1 MDNNNVVYSGE
12 LTHWGIK
19 GMRWGIRRYQNKDGS
34 LTPAGKKKLR
44 AEQAKVREQEQINK
58 NRKATQAKIER
69 LNARKKAA
77 EDEKA
82 ALDEAEGKKVKKPKT
97 TDGKDGNNPGENTKK
112 TETEDAKNLVPK
124 KKSVKDMT
132 NEELVNAIARKRL
145 ENEYERL
152 NPEQVQQG
160 QQATNKSG
168 FMKKMWEDAVVPAA
182 VESGKKLINTAAQKG
197 IEKMFK
203 QELDPNS
210 VEALEKV
217 YKKLDLTQKIDKI
230 KYPDKYLS
238 EEDQTK
244 RNDRRIKN
252 EDREAQMR
260 GFKDAVDEV
269 NQKRAA
275 KEADN
280 TPGNTASNNYYDDT
294 YDWSNTNTSSRQQSS
309 SGSNSTSNSG
319 PTLRAKGAFRNRAT
333 TLSQD
338 DYDFSDTSY
347 SSVAKSPTTS
357 IGQRTA
363 SSLLSSG
370 GSSSSAALPSGSSSS
385 TLALG
390 ERTVAGY
397 LGSGSSTPVLAL
409 PAPKDDD

>member
-1 MDNNNVVYSGE
+1 MDNNIVIYDGE
-12 LTHWGIK
+12 LTHWGIR

-34 LTPAGKKKLR
+34 LTPAGKKKIR
-44 AEQAKVREQEQINK
+44 AEQAKVREQETINK

-77 EDEKA
+77 ADEKA
-82 ALDEAEGKKVKKPKT
+82 ALDEAEGKKVKK
-97 TDGKDGNNPGENTKK
+97 GKKSGDDADAAA
-112 TETEDAKNLVPK
+112 TEEAKNLVPK
-124 KKSVKDMT
+124 KKSIKDMT

-152 NPEQVQQG
+152 NPEPVQQG
-160 QQATNKSG
+160 QQAANKSG
-168 FMKKMWEDAVVPAA
+168 FMKKVWDEAVVPAA
-182 VESGKKLINTAAQKG
+182 IESGRKLINTAAQKG

-210 VEALEKV
+210 VEALEKIH
-217 YKKLDLTQKIDKI
+217 KKLDLTQKIDKI
-230 KYPDKYLS
+230 KNPDKYLS

-260 GFKDAVDEV
+260 GFKDAVDEAV
-269 NQKRAA
+269 YKRQQQKA
-275 KEADN
+275 EADEAARKAN
-280 TPGNTASNNYYDDT
+280 ESISKEYYDRD
-294 YDWSNTNTSSRQQSS
+294 YNASYQ
-309 SGSNSTSNSG
+309 
-319 PTLRAKGAFRNRAT
+319 T
-333 TLSQD
+333 T
-338 DYDFSDTSY
+338 Y
-347 SSVAKSPTTS
+347 SSK
-357 IGQRTA
+357 
-363 SSLLSSG
+363 
-370 GSSSSAALPSGSSSS
+370 GSSNVSSS
-385 TLALG
+385 TVSSGQKIVSGYLGSGNNSLATYNPPVSSFSQKTVSRGLLAASNSSGILDRTTMSSLMSSSWDQRSSNPSTVALG